1 MLPPLAVTFSAL
13 LGPAA
18 EGTPDVSVMVPEL
31 LTLMSPA
38 VPAGAWALVI
48 ARPNPLPAG
57 PEATVP
63 VVNDTAPSAL
73 NSCSRLLEGVRVAL
87 VLVLSVVVV
96 VAQSTVLGAAAT
108 AHAARAVSDVPIM
121 PAETPHARVAQT
133 TRARRYHALF
143 AMIRGRPA
151 TRIAGGRADAVV
163 GDGCE
168 FPPSDTA
175 KIGTPPNVSVARCS
189 LEQRL

>member
-48 ARPNPLPAG
+48 ARPNPLTVA
-57 PEATVP
+57 PEATVA
-63 VVNDTAPSAL
+63 VVNDTAPPAL
-73 NSCSRLLEGVRVAL
+73 NSCSRLLEVVRVAL

-96 VAQSTVLGAAAT
+96 VAQSTVLGGAAT
-108 AHAARAVSDVPIM
+108 APPPRAAPHARRL
-121 PAETPHARVAQT
+121 PAET
-133 TRARRYHALF
+133 
-143 AMIRGRPA
+143 
-151 TRIAGGRADAVV
+151 
-163 GDGCE
+163 
-168 FPPSDTA
+168 
-175 KIGTPPNVSVARCS
+175 
-189 LEQRL
+189 